1 MRARAAEPR
10 LDQSPSHA
18 ERVRGLA
25 EYVLNNRR
33 LLCIKHWQHVKTDKG
48 KAIAGLMADM
58 SIKVKR
64 ANTQASNNGYF
75 QVERWAIRDAPQTAT
90 NTTEE
95 RQQKVPKAW

>member
-1 MRARAAEPR
+1 
-10 LDQSPSHA
+10 
-18 ERVRGLA
+18 
-25 EYVLNNRR
+25 
-33 LLCIKHWQHVKTDKG
+33 
-48 KAIAGLMADM
+48 MADI